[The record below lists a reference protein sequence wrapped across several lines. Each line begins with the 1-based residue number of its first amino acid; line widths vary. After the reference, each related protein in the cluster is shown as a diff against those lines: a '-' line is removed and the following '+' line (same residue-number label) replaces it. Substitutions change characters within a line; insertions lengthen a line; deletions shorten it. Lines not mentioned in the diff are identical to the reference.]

1 MLLKK
6 RVGGAGS
13 SGLAS
18 AEAAGENMGIKG
30 WPNEIVNE
38 QTMNYF
44 IKKCFSGELSPFS
57 KEKLKRKRLEQ
68 LKRQKERERQEEQ
81 ERNRKGRYRSN
92 NQKNDGEDKGQET
105 RNEFI

>member
-68 LKRQKERERQEEQ
+68 LKREKEREMKEER
-81 ERNRKGRYRSN
+81 ERKRKGRYRN
-92 NQKNDGEDKGQET
+92 NGQGDKGQET
-105 RNEFI
+105 RNEII